1 MYIGA
6 SSFFFSSCVPNVL
19 LTSCVDNVCRLWSE
33 TVKYKPSHHNL
44 TTERPQTYETGKSNF
59 TSGNKSNMEPYA
71 DEKFHF
77 HQRYHLVSM
86 FHFHLAAVINPS
98 SDIALLSTIP
108 VSSIFGRSFQLE
120 WLNNKE
126 VQLTTA
132 VEAMFASVKIQA
144 ENEESSLEESEVDD
158 TDAYL
163 LVDGID
169 GELSFREES
178 LTDSD
183 KILNRT
189 LEEGLYIHIPVTFSK
204 TFSKS
209 TIETLTYTATSI
221 EPNQAVLIVYLNN

>member
-1 MYIGA
+1 MCIVVIC
-6 SSFFFSSCVPNVL
+6 FFFSSCVPNVL

-33 TVKYKPSHHNL
+33 TVKYKPSRHNL
-44 TTERPQTYETGKSNF
+44 ITETQQSYESIKSNF
-59 TSGNKSNMEPYA
+59 ASGNKSNMEPYA

-77 HQRYHLVSM
+77 HQRYHLVSK

-132 VEAMFASVKIQA
+132 VEAIFASVKIKT
-144 ENEESSLEESEVDD
+144 ENEESSGEESEVDD
-158 TDAYL
+158 TDPYL

-189 LEEGLYIHIPVTFSK
+189 LEEGLYIHMLVG
-204 TFSKS
+204 
-209 TIETLTYTATSI
+209 
-221 EPNQAVLIVYLNN
+221 

>member
-1 MYIGA
+1 MCIVVIC
-6 SSFFFSSCVPNVL
+6 FFFSSCVPNVL

-33 TVKYKPSHHNL
+33 TVKYKPSRHNL
-44 TTERPQTYETGKSNF
+44 STETQQSYESIKSNF
-59 TSGNKSNMEPYA
+59 ASGNKSNMEPYA

-77 HQRYHLVSM
+77 HQRYHLVSK

-132 VEAMFASVKIQA
+132 VEAIFASVKIKT
-144 ENEESSLEESEVDD
+144 ENEESSGEESEVDD
-158 TDAYL
+158 TDPYL

-189 LEEGLYIHIPVTFSK
+189 LEEGLYIHMLVG
-204 TFSKS
+204 
-209 TIETLTYTATSI
+209 
-221 EPNQAVLIVYLNN
+221 

>member
-1 MYIGA
+1 M
-6 SSFFFSSCVPNVL
+6 PNVL

-44 TTERPQTYETGKSNF
+44 TTERPQSNF
-59 TSGNKSNMEPYA
+59 ASGNKSNTEPYA

-108 VSSIFGRSFQLE
+108 ISSIFGRSFQLE

-132 VEAMFASVKIQA
+132 VEAMFASVKIQT
-144 ENEESSLEESEVDD
+144 ENEESSREESEVD
-158 TDAYL
+158 TDPYL

-189 LEEGLYIHIPVTFSK
+189 LEEGLYIH
-204 TFSKS
+204 
-209 TIETLTYTATSI
+209 TS
-221 EPNQAVLIVYLNN
+221 VG